1 VLKRLFDVTL
11 AVVLGIVLLPIYA
24 IVALL
29 ILINDG
35 WPVVFA
41 QDRVGHLGRN
51 FTCYKF
57 RTMKRDT
64 GDHASHAISTSAIT
78 RFGSIVR
85 RTKMDELPQ
94 ILNVLRGEMSFVG
107 PRPCLPKQVE
117 LVGLRQAAGIYDL
130 LPGITGLAQVR
141 DIDMSKPDVLVACET
156 EYLRNR
162 SFMADLRILVAT
174 FFGKGLRTDA
184 AQKRGGQGQ

>member
-1 VLKRLFDVTL
+1 VLKRLFDLTL
-11 AVVLGIVLLPIYA
+11 VVFLGVVLLPVYA
-24 IVALL
+24 VVALL

-41 QDRVGHLGRN
+41 QERVGRLGRN

-57 RTMKRDT
+57 RTMKRHT
-64 GDHASHAISTSAIT
+64 GDHASHAISAAAIT

-107 PRPCLPKQVE
+107 PRPCLPKQTE
-117 LVGLRQAAGIYDL
+117 LVGLRQAAGIYEL
-130 LPGITGLAQVR
+130 IPGITGLAQVR
-141 DIDMSKPDVLVACET
+141 DVDMSKPDVLVACEM
-156 EYLRNR
+156 EYLQDH
-162 SFMADLRILVAT
+162 SFVADLRILVAT